1 MTGAVFDSDV
11 ELHDYKIGMGT
22 ITNFM
27 AIDGVRWRMMHP
39 PSRRSMGSIS
49 HLCGSI
55 GALVSGIGLLV
66 PLLIW
71 GIEGSNAKQN
81 DPFLEGHLKESAN
94 AAITFILALVAH
106 GVLMLVLI
114 GFVTVLIHWLLYL
127 IWTIR
132 ATQALGNNQ
141 QYRYPMTIRII
152 T

>member
-11 ELHDYKIGMGT
+11 ELHGYKIGMED

-27 AIDGVRWRMMHP
+27 AIDEVRWRMMHP

-55 GALVSGIGLLV
+55 GALVSGIGLLI

-106 GVLMLVLI
+106 GV
-114 GFVTVLIHWLLYL
+114 
-127 IWTIR
+127 R
-132 ATQALGNNQ
+132 
-141 QYRYPMTIRII
+141 RR
-152 T
+152 

>member
-81 DPFLEGHLKESAN
+81 DPFLEEHLKESAN

-114 GFVTVLIHWLLYL
+114 GFVTVLIHWVLYA

-141 QYRYPMTIRII
+141 LYRYPFIVRII
-152 T
+152 S